1 MTVIKIIV
9 RYHAHISAQ
18 YRTKITNYFE
28 LCPQFEACKYSI
40 RSEGKNR
47 RHFSRH
53 AESALV
59 ASLCSVTDAESPLTV
74 RINEVCHPASSL
86 ELIGLHQFKTR
97 LGVHDRITLLLVFEH
112 LVDDLRTLVHVE
124 RKIFS
129 TLKWSVEVY
138 RDLLDG
144 RIILCIL
151 DRILDCSVV
160 QRIYYHIDTQVLM
173 ATLGDILLKFCECTL
188 STHLLMI

>member
-40 RSEGKNR
+40 RLEGKNR
-47 RHFSRH
+47 RHFSGH

-59 ASLCSVTDAESPLTV
+59 AGVSSVTDTKSPFSV
-74 RINEVCHPASSL
+74 RIDEVGHPASSL
-86 ELIGLHQFKTR
+86 ELIGLHQFKTGF
-97 LGVHDRITLLLVFEH
+97 GVHDRITLLLVLKN
-112 LVDDLRTLVHVE
+112 LVDNLCTLVHVE
-124 RKIFS
+124 RKIFR
-129 TLKWSVEVY
+129 TLKWSMEVY

-144 RIILCIL
+144 RIILCVL
-151 DRILDCSVV
+151 DRILDRSLV

-173 ATLGDILLKFCECTL
+173 TTLGDFLLKLCECTL